1 MFLSLFSVF
10 FWGKPETDEGDFIV
24 RTNDLEA
31 QELEANHRMLTEL
44 AVSNQGK
51 AVGIAS
57 MESLVA
63 AGELPKPLIEFTDWD
78 ENILSMWWILVLLIL
93 LLSTEWAVRK
103 WNGVL

>member
-1 MFLSLFSVF
+1 
-10 FWGKPETDEGDFIV
+10 
-24 RTNDLEA
+24 
-31 QELEANHRMLTEL
+31 
-44 AVSNQGK
+44 
-51 AVGIAS
+51 